1 MKQLPQIMRLEDLW
15 DRRYRTPV
23 LIVSGASVLVLAVVD
38 WWTKSYI
45 SLGFLYLFPI
55 LLSAGILPRWA
66 IIALAVVCA
75 ALSEIFS
82 ALDPSGSYIR
92 LAFETLAFAGS
103 GLLVAEMVRNRR
115 LTIEA
120 QERLRIL
127 VETSPAAIMTIDEHG
142 FIEVANRAA
151 TDLIAPRDGHL
162 VGHPIAAYLPELHHA
177 LRREEGPQFRTSM
190 QCRGHR
196 DDGEPFTADVWFST
210 FKEGASPKLA
220 AIIADVGEEARAVMS
235 SAAPA
240 DNHERTLS
248 GRETDVLRYLVQG
261 LANKEIAANMEI
273 SESTVKNTLQQL
285 FAKTGVRTR
294 SQLVRVAL
302 EQYRNLL

>member
-1 MKQLPQIMRLEDLW
+1 MLRLEDLW
-15 DRRYRTPV
+15 DRRHRTPI
-23 LIVSGASVLVLAVVD
+23 LIVSGVSVLVLAVVD
-38 WWTKSYI
+38 YWTKSYI
-45 SLGFLYLFPI
+45 SVGFLYLFPI
-55 LLSAGILPRWA
+55 LLAAGILPRWV
-66 IIALAVVCA
+66 IVALAVVCA
-75 ALSEIFS
+75 VLSEVFS
-82 ALDPSGSYIR
+82 ALDPAGSYFR
-92 LAFETLAFAGS
+92 LVFETLAFAGS

-127 VETSPAAIMTIDEHG
+127 VETSPAAIVTIDENG

-151 TDLIAPRDGHL
+151 TELIAPRDGRL
-162 VGHPIAAYLPELHHA
+162 AGHPIAAYLPELHHA
-177 LRREEGPQFRTSM
+177 LRREEGPQFRTAM

-196 DDGEPFTADVWFST
+196 DNGEPFTADVWFST
-210 FKEGASPKLA
+210 FKEAGSPKLA
-220 AIIADVGEEARAVMS
+220 AIIADVTEEGPVTATS
-235 SAAPA
+235 QSTTSDTTENSLSA
-240 DNHERTLS
+240 
-248 GRETDVLRYLVQG
+248 RETEVLRFLVQG

-302 EQYRNLL
+302 EHYRNLL